1 MIRISVKDLT
11 FSYRPGEEVLRGI
24 TLDFDGRSTAI
35 IGQNG
40 SGKTT
45 FVKLLKGLLK
55 PTKGEIHIL
64 GRPVSKMTAAAL
76 APYIGLVFQNPNDQI
91 FKSTVLDEVM
101 FGPLNIGADSERA
114 KAKALQAL
122 QMVGLA
128 ERAAENPQDLSLS
141 EKKRVCIASILAMEP
156 EILILDEPTIA
167 QDHAGTA
174 TIRRV
179 VERLKEQGKLVMTII
194 HDMDF
199 VAENFERVI
208 ILHRGTVLAD
218 GDPREIFSRRE
229 LLERAGL
236 EAPHI
241 TRLGWSLGHA
251 ETYLTD
257 AEFIRSMRR
266 ERDAGR

>member
-1 MIRISVKDLT
+1 MTRISVKDLA
-11 FSYRPGEEVLRGI
+11 FSYRPGEEVLKGI

-55 PTKGEIHIL
+55 PTRGEIHIF
-64 GRPVSKMTAAAL
+64 GRPVSEMTVAAL

-101 FGPLNIGADSERA
+101 FGPLNIGVDPEGA
-114 KAKALQAL
+114 KEKALQAL

-141 EKKRVCIASILAMEP
+141 EKKRVCIASIVAMEP

-167 QDHAGTA
+167 QDHAGVA
-174 TIRRV
+174 IVRRV
-179 VERLKEQGKLVMTII
+179 IGELKERGKLVMAIL

-208 ILHRGTVLAD
+208 VFHRGTVLAD
-218 GDPREIFSRRE
+218 GNPREIFSRRE
-229 LLERAGL
+229 LLERTGL

-241 TRLGWSLGHA
+241 TRLGWSLGRR
-251 ETYLTD
+251 ETYLTE
-257 AEFIRSMRR
+257 AEFIQAMRM
-266 ERDAGR
+266 ERGKGR